1 MTIVRS
7 FIDIG
12 VNANSLFATL
22 LDNKNPYGTDV
33 DKYYYSRLYNNSLA
47 SIVYLRVSFPIARIN
62 TILSTGVVLFVSD
75 ETYPK
80 SADFSGVAAVGIL
93 FLSLEQNGG
102 E

>member
-1 MTIVRS
+1 MPILS
-7 FIDIG
+7 SQHL
-12 VNANSLFATL
+12 N
-22 LDNKNPYGTDV
+22 NKNPYGTDV
-33 DKYYYSRLYNNSLA
+33 DKYYYSRYTTA
-47 SIVYLRVSFPIARIN
+47 WLRLSTYVFLFQLHDVN
-62 TILSTGVVLFVSD
+62 TIVSTGVVFVSD